1 MYEEAGFIAYYFHWP
16 HEEIMSMEHRERRR
30 WCEEISRIN
39 KNLNSSE
46 EETNENP
53 FDVFSKR

>member
-1 MYEEAGFIAYYFHWP
+1 
-16 HEEIMSMEHRERRR
+16 MSMEHRERRR